1 MDETKNFQTPTPSP
15 KIKQPFL
22 PKTASLQCKIHLGSL
37 KTFSTQIFG
46 HDGSAGRN
54 EGHRGVQRGK
64 VVTFFTHI
72 SSVQFLESA
81 DKDASISCVF
91 SVYKVYSL
99 TLLEPK
105 SRSTPCDVH
114 LLTAVWLFFPQLF
127 WNVWLGMTV
136 HFVSTDKHQKC
147 KMYSPSLYI
156 SFISA
161 FLSSNINIRKNIT
174 EVGKISIQIYIN

>member
-1 MDETKNFQTPTPSP
+1 MENTKNIQTLNGPPHPLRPNDPS
-15 KIKQPFL
+15 F

-64 VVTFFTHI
+64 VVTFFIHN
-72 SSVQFLESA
+72 SSFQVLEFE

-99 TLLEPK
+99 TLLESK
-105 SRSTPCDVH
+105 SHSIPFDVH
-114 LLTAVWLFFPQLF
+114 LLTTVWLFFPQLF
-127 WNVWLGMTV
+127 WNMWLGMTEN
-136 HFVSTDKHQKC
+136 FVSTDKQQKC
-147 KMYSPSLYI
+147 KMNSTSL
-156 SFISA
+156 
-161 FLSSNINIRKNIT
+161 
-174 EVGKISIQIYIN
+174 

>member
-1 MDETKNFQTPTPSP
+1 MGETKNLETPTRSPQPPISNNPS
-15 KIKQPFL
+15 F
-22 PKTASLQCKIHLGSL
+22 PKTTSLQCKIHLGSL

-64 VVTFFTHI
+64 VVTFFIHN
-72 SSVQFLESA
+72 SSVQVLEFE

-91 SVYKVYSL
+91 SVYKLYSL
-99 TLLEPK
+99 TLLESK
-105 SRSTPCDVH
+105 SRSIACDVH

-136 HFVSTDKHQKC
+136 HFVSTD
-147 KMYSPSLYI
+147 
-156 SFISA
+156 
-161 FLSSNINIRKNIT
+161 
-174 EVGKISIQIYIN
+174 